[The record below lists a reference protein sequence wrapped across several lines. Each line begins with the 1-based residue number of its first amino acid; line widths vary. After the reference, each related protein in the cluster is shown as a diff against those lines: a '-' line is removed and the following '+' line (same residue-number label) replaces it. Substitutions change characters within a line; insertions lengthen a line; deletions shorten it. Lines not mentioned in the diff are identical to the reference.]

1 MNLGQ
6 KQYNSNSL
14 GVKTH
19 GKNSMGVKFNNG
31 TSSGIS
37 SQVLA
42 HTSDG
47 IIRNYSN
54 SSDAH
59 KEPIKG
65 VQVNTR
71 KLSNLQIEKPKKK
84 DSQYA

>member
-65 VQVNTR
+65 VQVIR